1 MGSNHFTFSTIVFII
16 CAISVGTTL
25 AKEAERLQANW
36 KLCGDELMAKPSATD
51 VQVFVSG
58 CEATNG
64 TDSKCVLYKGTSAI
78 MTIKFKSSEAI
89 PSLER
94 IIAARVPA
102 AFDKKVE
109 MPYGPAI
116 SPCTNSSMVASDGTE
131 CFEDGV
137 DANKSYT
144 YVSSFDVLKSFP
156 SVQDIETRI
165 ILRQKL
171 DKHRKIR
178 LYRKHPGPTVFCVLV
193 NHIEVA
199 E

>member
-1 MGSNHFTFSTIVFII
+1 
-16 CAISVGTTL
+16 
-25 AKEAERLQANW
+25 
-36 KLCGDELMAKPSATD
+36 MAKPSATD

-78 MTIKFKSSEAI
+78 MTIKFSKLIFESQITINFKNNFIESSEAI

-156 SVQDIETRI
+156 SVMNQYPLNLSFIHLDHNPLIFPISAILYIIGTR
-165 ILRQKL
+165 
-171 DKHRKIR
+171 HRNPNHTSTKI
-178 LYRKHPGPTVFCVLV
+178 G
-193 NHIEVA
+193 
-199 E
+199 